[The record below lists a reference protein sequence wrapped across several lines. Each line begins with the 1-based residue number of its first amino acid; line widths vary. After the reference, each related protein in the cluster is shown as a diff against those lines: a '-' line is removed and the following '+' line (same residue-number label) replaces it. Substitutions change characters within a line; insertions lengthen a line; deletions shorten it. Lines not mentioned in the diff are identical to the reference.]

1 MGSALATGL
10 APTHSH
16 IMEGDSDEYD
26 VAEVDFMDDDNLI
39 VSGIKLTAT
48 RNPPRSYQPSCCFT
62 QTCYVFFYD
71 GCWSGVNDGD
81 LAREIYL
88 RRDCLRLLHNKSPLP
103 SKRSGVRV
111 RCGTNA
117 AASYLPGRHRVP
129 TPFNH
134 LDLNDFPFFPLLLLF
149 GYNK

>member
-1 MGSALATGL
+1 MFSFTMAVGRAL
-10 APTHSH
+10 
-16 IMEGDSDEYD
+16 M
-26 VAEVDFMDDDNLI
+26 
-39 VSGIKLTAT
+39 TAIW
-48 RNPPRSYQPSCCFT
+48 R
-62 QTCYVFFYD
+62 V
-71 GCWSGVNDGD
+71 
-81 LAREIYL
+81 EYL